1 MDQFVMTEFGTPGAT
16 THEIVVQPDEAGT
29 RLDALLAQKFPHCSR
44 VFLRKVIHAGNV
56 LVNELLVR
64 AAFRLKEGNRIQVRL
79 PDLPAEGPEPEDI
92 PLEILY
98 EDEHLAAINKPPH
111 MVVHPAR
118 GNWKGTLTAALAH
131 HFQQLSDAGGPARPG
146 VVHRLDRETSGVIV
160 IAKTNRAHFE
170 LSSQFESRVTEKEY
184 RAIVCGHPDRDRDLL
199 DLPIGIHPY
208 QREKMAIRADHSTS
222 REAQT
227 FYEVLERFSGFA
239 FMRLVPRTG
248 RTHQLRVHLAHIHL
262 PVLCDRQYGGRCE
275 IRQGELRGDRD
286 DTLLLSRQALHAY
299 SLRIQHPI
307 TRLPLEFVA
316 PLPDDM
322 QRVLDELRQFRSTVG
337 R

>member
-1 MDQFVMTEFGTPGAT
+1 
-16 THEIVVQPDEAGT
+16 
-29 RLDALLAQKFPHCSR
+29 
-44 VFLRKVIHAGNV
+44 V
-56 LVNELLVR
+56 LVNELQVR